1 MYVPQTHDENMM
13 GDHMKTQLVNAI
25 HLQEVEMQEKS
36 KQIANHSSGD
46 GESVP
51 FWLYITQSSYLCHPW
66 SSAGS
71 FHKMAAAINFTP
83 VLQPSSRTLWKTQL
97 KP

>member
-1 MYVPQTHDENMM
+1 MQSASVCVYKLVICLEMYVPQTHDENMM

-51 FWLYITQSSYLCHPW
+51 F
-66 SSAGS
+66 
-71 FHKMAAAINFTP
+71 
-83 VLQPSSRTLWKTQL
+83 
-97 KP
+97 